1 MMKTTQL
8 KYKLDDENERSLN
21 RSCISAAEVT
31 FGATPLPLGIT
42 DIHIDFVEL
51 YLYDDSH

>member
-1 MMKTTQL
+1 M
-8 KYKLDDENERSLN
+8 NVPLN

-31 FGATPLPLGIT
+31 FGATPLPPLTAIT

-51 YLYDDSH
+51 YSYDDSH